1 MEEIQK
7 TQEYAAERE
16 RRRNQQPYQGDERRK
31 RTNVEQPFD
40 NPDSPELPVSG
51 EDGTARR

>member
-1 MEEIQK
+1 MEELQK

-16 RRRNQQPYQGDERRK
+16 RRRMQQPYDGEDRRK
-31 RTNVEQPFD
+31 AGPQEPAV
-40 NPDSPELPVSG
+40 NPDSSDLPVSG